1 MTIGTKMSAT
11 ELNSS
16 SVKSNNKPAR
26 REGGFLWEARTR
38 ILAWYSILMT
48 GFVGL
53 SVPIFSELV
62 YHQVDTRVREDLVEE
77 LETFEQFVAEES
89 STTNHMTQE
98 KLEEVFQEFLYR
110 QVPEDDTFLITFI
123 DGQLY
128 RSSPRG
134 RPKQLQEE
142 SPLMKLW
149 ANVTQD
155 TQGEQKTSD
164 PNLGNIIYLASPII
178 IDGKVRGTFA
188 IAHTTAGEIQEA
200 QQVIS
205 TVTKVLVAV
214 LILALILAWVISGKI
229 LEPLRS
235 LTATA
240 RSISELNLN
249 QRIPVQSSG
258 EMGELAKTFN
268 TMLDRLQDSF
278 STQKAFINDA
288 GHELRTPIA
297 IVQGHLELM
306 GDDPQE
312 QQETIELVMDELNRM
327 NRMVDD
333 LMLLAKSERSDFLQL
348 EMVDI
353 SSLTQELHTKATA
366 LGKRNWKIDA
376 TAKGFLI
383 CDRQRLT
390 QAIINLAENAL
401 QYTTETDTIAIGSSR
416 ELNCFRLWVRDTGEG
431 IAQGDQEKIFERFAR
446 ASNSRRR
453 SEGSGLGLSIV
464 RAIAETHGGR
474 VELISQLGVGST
486 FTLVLPLL
494 ALKNYESHSYCRRR
508 TAHRF
513 FFRKRIACEW
523 IYHDNCYQCR

>member
-1 MTIGTKMSAT
+1 MSAT

-16 SVKSNNKPAR
+16 PVKSKNKSAR
-26 REGGFLWEARTR
+26 RERGFLWEARTR
-38 ILAWYSILMT
+38 ILAWYGVLMT

-62 YHQVDTRVREDLVEE
+62 FNQVDMRVREDLVEE
-77 LETFEQFVAEES
+77 LEAFEQFVAEES
-89 STTNHMTQE
+89 SNTDQMTQE
-98 KLEEVFQEFLYR
+98 KLKEIFQEFLYR
-110 QVPEDDTFLITFI
+110 QIPEDDTFLITFI
-123 DGQLY
+123 DGQFY

-134 RPKQLQEE
+134 RPEQLQEE
-142 SPLMKLW
+142 SLLMKSW
-149 ANVTQD
+149 ATITQD
-155 TQGEQKTSD
+155 RQGEQKTSD
-164 PNLGNIIYLASPII
+164 VNLGNIIYLASPVI
-178 IDGKVRGTFA
+178 IDGKVQGTFV

-200 QQVIS
+200 QQVIL
-205 TVTKVLVAV
+205 TVTQVLVAGLV
-214 LILALILAWVISGKI
+214 LALIGAWVASGKV
-229 LEPLRS
+229 LKPLRS
-235 LTATA
+235 LIATA
-240 RSISELNLN
+240 RSISELNLDR
-249 QRIPVQSSG
+249 RIPVQSSG
-258 EMGELAKTFN
+258 EIGELAKTFN

-333 LMLLAKSERSDFLQL
+333 LMLLAKSERSDFLHL
-348 EMVDI
+348 EAVDI
-353 SSLTQELHTKATA
+353 ESLVKELHTKATA

-376 TAKGFLI
+376 TTKGLII

-390 QAIINLAENAL
+390 QAVMNLTENAL
-401 QYTTETDTIAIGSSR
+401 QYTTETDTIAIGSAIDR
-416 ELNCFRLWVRDTGEG
+416 NCLRLWVRDTGEG
-431 IAQGDQEKIFERFAR
+431 IAPSDQEKIFERFAR

-474 VELISQLGVGST
+474 VELISQLGIGST

-494 ALKNYESHSYCRRR
+494 ALK
-508 TAHRF
+508 
-513 FFRKRIACEW
+513 KL
-523 IYHDNCYQCR
+523 

>member
-1 MTIGTKMSAT
+1 MTIGTKMSASKPKP
-11 ELNSS
+11 LP
-16 SVKSNNKPAR
+16 VQSNDRSADRKR
-26 REGGFLWEARTR
+26 GFLWEARTR
-38 ILAWYSILMT
+38 ILAWYGILMT

-62 YHQVDTRVREDLVEE
+62 FRQVDTRVREDLVEE
-77 LETFEQFVAEES
+77 LEAFEQFVAEES
-89 STTNHMTQE
+89 SNSDRMTQE
-98 KLEEVFQEFLYR
+98 KLKEIFQEFLYR
-110 QVPEDDTFLITFI
+110 QIPEDDTFLITFI
-123 DGQLY
+123 DGQFY

-134 RPKQLQEE
+134 RPEMLQEE
-142 SPLMKLW
+142 SPLMKSW
-149 ANVTQD
+149 AKITQD
-155 TQGEQKTSD
+155 RQDEQETSD
-164 PNLGNIIYLASPII
+164 PNLGNIIYLASPVI
-178 IDGKVRGTFA
+178 IDGKVQGTFV

-200 QQVIS
+200 QQAIL
-205 TVTKVLVAV
+205 TVTNVLVIV
-214 LILALILAWVISGKI
+214 LILALILAWVASGKV

-235 LTATA
+235 LIATA
-240 RSISELNLN
+240 RSISELNLDR
-249 QRIPVQSSG
+249 RIPVQSSG

-268 TMLDRLQDSF
+268 TMLARLQTSF
-278 STQKAFINDA
+278 SAQKAFINDA

-312 QQETIELVMDELNRM
+312 QQETIELVMDELDRM

-348 EMVDI
+348 EVVDI
-353 SSLTQELHTKATA
+353 ESLTQELYAKATA
-366 LGKRNWKIDA
+366 LGNRNWKIDA
-376 TAKGFLI
+376 TAKGFFL

-390 QAIINLAENAL
+390 QAVMNLTENAL

-416 ELNCFRLWVRDTGEG
+416 ARDCIRLWVRDTGEG
-431 IAQGDQEKIFERFAR
+431 ISDGDREKIFERFAR

-453 SEGSGLGLSIV
+453 SQGSGLGLSIV

-494 ALKNYESHSYCRRR
+494 ALK
-508 TAHRF
+508 
-513 FFRKRIACEW
+513 KL
-523 IYHDNCYQCR
+523 